1 MVRRKKVETPSNF
14 SEFNV
19 ALVVLALI
27 LVAGGAYYYFSRNL
41 NSGELNANRAS
52 GEFVSG
58 FPKEYILESGI
69 VPEESALITFPGD
82 SNKLWNA
89 SYVSKLS
96 PENIISSYESL
107 FTFAGCEITQKTSS
121 FIYARLGKTDVS
133 AKVEVESGGT
143 RVLVSILNK

>member
-19 ALVVLALI
+19 ALVVLALLLI
-27 LVAGGAYYYFSRNL
+27 AGGAYYYFSRTPG
-41 NSGELNANRAS
+41 SGEPNANRVK

-58 FPKEYILESGI
+58 FPREYMLERGI
-69 VPEESALITFPGD
+69 VPEESALITLPGD

-96 PENIISSYESL
+96 PENIISGYESL
-107 FTFAGCEITQKTSS
+107 FIFAGWEITQKTSS

-133 AKVEVESGGT
+133 TKVEAESGGT
-143 RVLVSILNK
+143 RVLVSVLNK